1 MQRKAIAIAVAAA
14 VAAPMAVNA
23 QPTIYGK
30 LHFSL
35 DYVDTNDKANVIDAN
50 GDATEFTLADFDNT
64 DFATGVSR
72 ASRLGFKGS
81 ENLGGDLKAIWQVE
95 TQINT
100 QGNNLSLRNTFAGL
114 SGGWGTVVA
123 GRHDTP
129 YKIATA
135 SIDFWADTIADY
147 NNIIGTY
154 TAPTIAGLPTTAA
167 STTALTTAVETG
179 ATPVTA
185 FDVRAPQTIAYVTPN
200 FSGFSAAAAW
210 VSVVNP
216 ATGKGDTKD
225 DQALSIEGMYDQ
237 GPFFASLAYEVQQGA
252 TVRGATGATDATAT
266 PAFLNNAIAGEVA
279 NSKVAAWKVGLAW
292 RPKNAQIGVVYENID
307 DKVDDSPMS
316 RDAWYVN
323 GMYQFGGNWDVK
335 AAYGMANKSDY
346 AKELDTNDEGNFW
359 AIGGDYIFSKRTSA
373 YLIYA
378 KADNKEAGAYGLT
391 QGGQFYAPNLG
402 QDVQSLSLGLI
413 HKF

>member
-1 MQRKAIAIAVAAA
+1 MQKRAIAIAVAAA
-14 VAAPMAVNA
+14 VAAPMAANA

-35 DYVDTNDKANVIDAN
+35 DYVDRNDKSNTI
-50 GDATEFTLADFDNT
+50 TLATGNAVETSNANFDKS

-100 QGNNLSLRNTFAGL
+100 QGNSVTLRNTYAGL
-114 SGGWGTVVA
+114 SSGWGTILG

-147 NNIIGTY
+147 NNIIGAFTRPTVNAT
-154 TAPTIAGLPTTAA
+154 TAPT
-167 STTALTTAVETG
+167 VETS
-179 ATPVTA
+179 ASSQRP
-185 FDVRAPQTIAYVTPN
+185 FDLRAPQTIAYVTPN
-200 FSGFSAAAAW
+200 FSGFSAALAW
-210 VSVVNP
+210 VSAVNS
-216 ATGKGDTKD
+216 ASGKGDTKD
-225 DQALSIEGMYDQ
+225 DSAWSIEGMYDQ
-237 GPFFASLAYEVQQGA
+237 GPFFASLAYELQQGSGLRSA
-252 TVRGATGATDATAT
+252 TNALTTSNSNSNYPATTQADSYQ
-266 PAFLNNAIAGEVA
+266 NN
-279 NSKVAAWKVGLAW
+279 KVAAWKVGVAW
-292 RPKNAQIGVVYENID
+292 KPTFGQIGVVYEKIND
-307 DKVDDSPMS
+307 DVDNSPLS

-323 GMYQFGGNWDVK
+323 GMYKFGGNWDVK
-335 AAYGMANKSDY
+335 AAYGLAGKSDF
-346 AKELDTNDEGNFW
+346 AKDRSTNDRGNYW
-359 AIGGDYIFSKRTSA
+359 AVGGDYNFSKRTSA

-378 KADNKEAGAYGLT
+378 KADNKDAGNYGLYSPDT
-391 QGGQFYAPNLG
+391 STLNNSYAPNLG
-402 QDVQSLSLGLI
+402 QDIQAVSLGVI